1 MSERHVDRQLV
12 KALLAGDQAAFDGFF
27 NAYFPRLYRFVLPR
41 LEHNGD
47 AAQDVCQEVLA
58 RALKRLGTYRGE
70 AALFTWLCQIARN
83 ELADHWQRQGKLA
96 AHMVNAEDNAA
107 VRALLESLQAD
118 ELRGPE
124 ARRHADELKRAV
136 QITLDSLPGRY
147 GDALE
152 WKYLDGLSI
161 AEIAERLGLS
171 AAAAQSVLQRARAAF
186 REAFAAVAGL
196 TLADLLGTP
205 AATLR
210 LES

>member
-1 MSERHVDRQLV
+1 MSEHRVDGELV
-12 KALLAGDQAAFDGFF
+12 KALRAGDQGAFDEFF

-41 LEHNGD
+41 LEHSHD

-83 ELADHWQRQGKLA
+83 ELADHWQRQGRLA
-96 AHMVNAEDNAA
+96 THIVNVEDDAA
-107 VRALLESLQAD
+107 VRAVLESLQAD
-118 ELRGPE
+118 ELQGPE
-124 ARRHADELKRAV
+124 ARRHAEELKRAV
-136 QITLDSLPGRY
+136 QVTLDNLPGRY

-161 AEIAERLGLS
+161 AEIAVQLGVS

-196 TLADLLGTP
+196 KAGDLLETS
-205 AATLR
+205 AFRDSEA
-210 LES
+210 